1 MKKALLSTGVKDDW
15 ETPPE
20 FFRDLD
26 QEFHFTLDP
35 CCQPETAKCP
45 KFFTPE
51 DDGLSQSWGGEV
63 VFCNPPYSN
72 KKSDPNRQDEWV
84 KKCYTESLKEGTT
97 VVALLPARTD
107 TARFHQYIL
116 GKAEIRFLPG
126 RLTFVGAKD
135 PAPFPSMIA
144 IWRSNSMKKE
154 QFDMATSKKKTDET
168 NPLPSPEEVSKMNIY
183 QKLSAVRLAILGQGT
198 SKSGVNMHAE
208 FTYFELVDI
217 VPMAEVLFAKFH
229 LFLLTTFT
237 DGYAKAI
244 VTDTDDPDSRLKFK
258 VPLHLIAEP
267 GKFRMNEVQGVGAAI
282 TYYRRYLYMLVLDLV
297 EADAVDSLAPRKSD
311 EADSPDEA
319 PAPKPSRPTTAAERS
334 EIKEEL
340 TSGEEMA
347 APESVAELKEAL
359 KQLLALDPE
368 QENFVQE
375 IALKTDSFQ
384 KIKAV
389 ACTTLIEN
397 VKDMLEAYTPGDK
410 EEAE

>member
-1 MKKALLSTGVKDDW
+1 MNNALFSTGVKDDW

-20 FFRDLD
+20 FFRELD

-35 CCQPETAKCP
+35 CCQPETAKCS
-45 KFFTPE
+45 KFFTPAE
-51 DDGLSQSWGGEV
+51 DGLRQSWGGEV

-72 KKSDPNRQDEWV
+72 RRSDPNSQDEWV

-144 IWRSNSMKKE
+144 IWRSNSIEKE
-154 QFDMATSKKKTDET
+154 QFNMATKKKTDET
-168 NPLPSPEEVSKMNIY
+168 TPIFNDEEISKLNIY
-183 QKLSAVRLAILGQGT
+183 QKLSQVRLAVLGHGT
-198 SKSGVNMHAE
+198 NKSGINNHAE
-208 FTYFELVDI
+208 FTYFELIDI
-217 VPMAEVLFAKFH
+217 VPLAEVLFADYH
-229 LFLLTTFT
+229 LFFQPTFT

-244 VTDTDDPDSRLKFK
+244 VHDMDNPGSALVFK
-258 VPLHLIAEP
+258 APLHLIAEP
-267 GKFRMNEVQGVGAAI
+267 AKFRMNEVQGMGAAI

-297 EADAVDSLAPRKSD
+297 EADAIDGLAPRKNEPSED
-311 EADSPDEA
+311 TPA
-319 PAPKPSRPTTAAERS
+319 PAPKPSRPATTAERN

-347 APESVAELKEAL
+347 TAEDVATLKGVL

-368 QENFVQE
+368 QESFVQE
-375 IALKTDSFQ
+375 IAMKTNSFQ
-384 KIKAV
+384 SIKAV

-397 VKDMLEAYTPGDK
+397 VKDMLEAYSSGD
-410 EEAE
+410 EEETE